1 MTNEKGKDN
10 TLLNP
15 LTSPINPQH
24 PIVPTLEG
32 GVEHRKGPP
41 SSLSLSPLVISS
53 SISTLNGNGTVPP
66 PRPPRS
72 PKRRLADISENEVVG
87 QTDLKGVIA
96 NFVKRLEAVPPPS
109 SPDHESPDS
118 IYSTSTV
125 PSTSTTHKRIRS
137 LPAIVEM
144 LEVDRS
150 RSASGGTFGGELEM
164 GMVQRASD
172 DTEVVPH
179 SDTLPATPLLPTSG
193 GHSPISPLAL
203 THPPPG
209 ISASSGNDK
218 ATPPNMPLP
227 LPSLHVTRPST
238 SSTMPEP
245 GPEAFSAV
253 VEMMDR
259 GDSPGRR
266 RARGESPGPVEV
278 VEEKQGY
285 QVPREGRAQI
295 PRRGMMGPGAILGK
309 FPTYPR
315 TAADIQP
322 NLDPP
327 NPSRQSGDR
336 CLNPLSEI
344 PDLHPLA
351 KVIPVSGLHFFVP
364 HHSRLPARLI
374 QHDSLPR
381 TIVVL
386 MHLHHHLLISM
397 GAWQELHPTSEN
409 RQSEDLLLGLERGK
423 RWSRYL
429 GSSGKN

>member
-24 PIVPTLEG
+24 PIVQTLKG

-41 SSLSLSPLVISS
+41 LSLSLSPLVIS
-53 SISTLNGNGTVPP
+53 TTGTTTNGNGTVPP

-72 PKRRLADISENEVVG
+72 PKRRLADISENEVVE
-87 QTDLKGVIA
+87 QTDLRGVVA
-96 NFVKRLEAVPPPS
+96 EFVKRLEAVPPPS
-109 SPDHESPDS
+109 SPDNESPDS
-118 IYSTSTV
+118 IYSTSTA
-125 PSTSTTHKRIRS
+125 PSTSPLHKRTGS
-137 LPAIVEM
+137 LPVIVEM

-150 RSASGGTFGGELEM
+150 RSASGGTFGGGLEM
-164 GMVQRASD
+164 GRAQRGSD

-179 SDTLPATPLLPTSG
+179 RYTLPATPLLPTSG

-203 THPPPG
+203 TQPPPG

-218 ATPPNMPLP
+218 ANAPDMPLP

-266 RARGESPGPVEV
+266 RARGQSPGPVEV
-278 VEEKQGY
+278 IEEKEKGTQA
-285 QVPREGRAQI
+285 PREGRAQI

-309 FPTYPR
+309 FP
-315 TAADIQP
+315 
-322 NLDPP
+322 
-327 NPSRQSGDR
+327 SRSID
-336 CLNPLSEI
+336 
-344 PDLHPLA
+344 
-351 KVIPVSGLHFFVP
+351 
-364 HHSRLPARLI
+364 HS
-374 QHDSLPR
+374 
-381 TIVVL
+381 
-386 MHLHHHLLISM
+386 
-397 GAWQELHPTSEN
+397 
-409 RQSEDLLLGLERGK
+409 
-423 RWSRYL
+423 
-429 GSSGKN
+429 

>member
-1 MTNEKGKDN
+1 
-10 TLLNP
+10 
-15 LTSPINPQH
+15 
-24 PIVPTLEG
+24 
-32 GVEHRKGPP
+32 VEYRKGPP

-72 PKRRLADISENEVVG
+72 PKRRLADISENEVVE
-87 QTDLKGVIA
+87 QTDLKGVVA
-96 NFVKRLEAVPPPS
+96 DFVKRLEAVPPPS
-109 SPDHESPDS
+109 SPDLESPDS

-137 LPAIVEM
+137 LPVIVEM

-150 RSASGGTFGGELEM
+150 RSASGGTFGGGLEM
-164 GMVQRASD
+164 GRAQRASD

-203 THPPPG
+203 TQPPPG

-238 SSTMPEP
+238 SSTTPGP

-266 RARGESPGPVEV
+266 RARHESPGPVEV
-278 VEEKQGY
+278 IEEKEKYNQA
-285 QVPREGRAQI
+285 PREGRAQI
-295 PRRGMMGPGAILGK
+295 PRRGMMGPGTILGK
-309 FPTYPR
+309 IPTCSR
-315 TAADIQP
+315 TIADYQP
-322 NLDPP
+322 KSDHP
-327 NPSRQSGDR
+327 NPSRKSGDK

-344 PDLHPLA
+344 LDKPPQV
-351 KVIPVSGLHFFVP
+351 KVIPVPGLHFFVP
-364 HHSRLPARLI
+364 HPFHLPARPI

-386 MHLHHHLLISM
+386 MHLHHHLPISM
-397 GAWQELHPTSEN
+397 GALQELHLTSEN
-409 RQSEDLLLGLERGK
+409 RQLGDLSLGLERGK
-423 RWSRYL
+423 RWSKYL